1 MFEVDMVEKK
11 ENVLNITDIDFDVMQ
26 EIVRYIYTD
35 QVEHIEDLAPSLLLA
50 ADKVKMLMLTNS
62 PNNLH
67 YNFSTI
73 CNL

>member
-35 QVEHIEDLAPSLLLA
+35 QVEHIEDFAPALLLA
-50 ADKVKMLMLTNS
+50 ADKVLLKN
-62 PNNLH
+62 
-67 YNFSTI
+67 
-73 CNL
+73 